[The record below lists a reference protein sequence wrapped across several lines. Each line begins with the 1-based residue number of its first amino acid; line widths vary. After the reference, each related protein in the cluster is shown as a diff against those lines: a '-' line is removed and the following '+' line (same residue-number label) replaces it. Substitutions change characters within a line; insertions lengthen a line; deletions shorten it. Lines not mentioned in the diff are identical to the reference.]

1 MPNYKPPYT
10 ITSKILT
17 QVSNI
22 VELLSDLKHTTGL
35 LNTPKLRKKNRV
47 KSITGT
53 LQIEGNS
60 FTEEKVT
67 SVINGARVLGTVREV
82 AEVEGAIEA
91 YDFLEEYRYNQE
103 KDLLLAHKKM
113 MGKLLNNAGAYRHTN
128 VGIGGEEGVTHV
140 APPPNMVQPLMGEL
154 FAWLKETDEHLL
166 IVSCIFH
173 YEFEFIHPF
182 SDGNGRVGRLWQ
194 SVILTHYKD
203 IFEQIP
209 IESVVRENQ
218 AEYYDALEASG
229 SEGESTPF
237 IEFMLDMIL
246 KTLKKLEEE
255 NQRVG
260 IKVGEKV
267 GINLTENQKEI
278 IGYMMENPKIS
289 AKRLSELVGISSR
302 KIEEN
307 IRKLK
312 EEKIIE
318 RVGANR
324 GGYWQLL
331 NHSTYSS

>member
-1 MPNYKPPYT
+1 MENQNEHLQTPIHHNLKNPNPSKQYSRTTKRTKTDNRLTKHPKTTQKKPC
-10 ITSKILT
+10 KI
-17 QVSNI
+17 
-22 VELLSDLKHTTGL
+22 H
-35 LNTPKLRKKNRV
+35 NR
-47 KSITGT
+47 
-53 LQIEGNS
+53 N
-60 FTEEKVT
+60 
-67 SVINGARVLGTVREV
+67 
-82 AEVEGAIEA
+82 
-91 YDFLEEYRYNQE
+91 
-103 KDLLLAHKKM
+103 
-113 MGKLLNNAGAYRHTN
+113 N

-154 FAWLKETDEHLL
+154 FTWLKETEEYLL

-229 SEGESTPF
+229 SVGESTPF

-289 AKRLSELVGISSR
+289 AKKLSELVGISSR

-318 RVGANR
+318 RVGSNR
-324 GGYWQLL
+324 GGYWKLKK
-331 NHSTYSS
+331 Y

>member
-1 MPNYKPPYT
+1 MKTYQPPYT

-17 QVSNI
+17 QVSDI
-22 VELLSDLKHTTGL
+22 VELLSELKHTTGL

-91 YDFLEEYRYNQE
+91 YDFLEKYKYNKE

-128 VGIGGEEGVTHV
+128 VGVGGKEGVTHV
-140 APPPNMVQPLMGEL
+140 APPPNMVQTLMGEL
-154 FAWLKETDEHLL
+154 FTWLKETDEHLL
-166 IVSCIFH
+166 IVSCVFH

-182 SDGNGRVGRLWQ
+182 SDGNGRIGRLWQ
-194 SVILTHYKD
+194 SVVLSHYKT
-203 IFEQIP
+203 IFSQIP
-209 IESVVRENQ
+209 IESVVRKNQ
-218 AEYYDALEASG
+218 DKYYEALEASG
-229 SEGESTPF
+229 SVGESTPF
-237 IEFMLDMIL
+237 IEFMLDVIL
-246 KTLKKLEEE
+246 KTVQKLEEE
-255 NQRVG
+255 NKKVG

-267 GINLTENQKEI
+267 GINLSENQREI

-289 AKRLSELVGISSR
+289 AKKLSELVGISSR

-307 IRKLK
+307 IKRLK
-312 EEKIIE
+312 EENIIE
-318 RVGANR
+318 RVGANK
-324 GGYWQLL
+324 GGYWRVC
-331 NHSTYSS
+331 

>member
-1 MPNYKPPYT
+1 MPYQPPYT

-22 VELLSDLKHTTGL
+22 VELLSDLKQTTGL
-35 LNTPKLRKKNRV
+35 LNTPKLRKKNRI

-91 YDFLEEYRYNQE
+91 YDFLEKYRYANE

-128 VGIGGEEGVTHV
+128 VGVGGQEGVTHV
-140 APPPNMVQPLMGEL
+140 APPPNMVQTLMGDL
-154 FAWLKETDEHLL
+154 FSWLKSSDEHLL
-166 IVSCIFH
+166 VVSCIFH

-182 SDGNGRVGRLWQ
+182 SDGNGRIGRLWQ
-194 SVILTHYKD
+194 SVILTYYKS
-203 IFEQIP
+203 IFAQIP

-218 AEYYDALEASG
+218 KEYYQALEDAG
-229 SEGESTPF
+229 SMGESTPF
-237 IEFMLDMIL
+237 IEFMLDVIL

-255 NQRVG
+255 NQKVG

-267 GINLTENQKEI
+267 GINLTENQKKI

-289 AKRLSELVGISSR
+289 AKKLSELVGISSR

-307 IRKLK
+307 IKKLK

-324 GGYWQLL
+324 GGYWKLWL
-331 NHSTYSS
+331 HGGRK

>member
-1 MPNYKPPYT
+1 MNTYQPPYT

-60 FTEEKVT
+60 FTEEKVI

-91 YDFLEEYRYNQE
+91 YDFLEQYRYNQE

-113 MGKLLNNAGAYRHTN
+113 MGQLLNNAGAYRHTN

-140 APPPNMVQPLMGEL
+140 APPPNMVQILMGEL
-154 FAWLKETDEHLL
+154 FSWLKETDEHLL
-166 IVSCIFH
+166 IVSCVFH

-229 SEGESTPF
+229 SVGESTPF

-246 KTLKKLEEE
+246 QTLKKLEEE

-278 IGYMMENPKIS
+278 IKYMMENPKIS
-289 AKRLSELVGISSR
+289 AKKLSESVGISSR

-312 EEKIIE
+312 EDKIIE

-324 GGYWQLL
+324 GGYWKIIC
-331 NHSTYSS
+331 